1 MKYTYFDDISNEF
14 TLIEKEII
22 ISIEVRDITG
32 YGSIEGFAED
42 RSGEGYCWA
51 VS

>member
-1 MKYTYFDDISNEF
+1 MLRELGN
-14 TLIEKEII
+14 EII
-22 ISIEVRDITG
+22 ELFEVRDITG